1 MIPAHDT
8 TNGGPPECRTRS
20 AEPTEPGIRRARPRA
35 VDSVVVLGGAGYAGL
50 YRAVN
55 DDAATEALATAWD
68 NGIRAFDTAP
78 HYGGGLSEERLGR
91 FLRTRG
97 RAEFTV
103 STKVG
108 RLLYDDPDAQEGAEG
123 FYGAPK
129 RSRRR
134 DYSAAGVRR
143 SVEESLARLS
153 LDRVDQLLVHDP
165 EDHMA
170 QALSEALP
178 ELARMRDEGLTT
190 GIGLGVNHVEVALRF
205 VREAPIDHVL
215 IAGRYSLLDRRA
227 EAELLPECARRGVRV
242 LVAGVLNSGVLAD
255 PMRQGTF
262 DYVAAE
268 PRVIDRARAMEKICA
283 AYDVPLRAAA
293 MQFPLRHP
301 AVDAV
306 VLGSGTRAE
315 ILDSLAMLDV
325 TVPEGLWA
333 DLESGALW

>member
-1 MIPAHDT
+1 MD
-8 TNGGPPECRTRS
+8 ERT
-20 AEPTEPGIRRARPRA
+20 
-35 VDSVVVLGGAGYAGL
+35 
-50 YRAVN
+50 
-55 DDAATEALATAWD
+55 AATALQSAWD

-91 FLRTRG
+91 FLGSAR

-108 RLLYDDPDAQEGAEG
+108 RLLYDDPAAPDGAEM

-143 SVEESLARLS
+143 SVEESLLRLG

-165 EDHMA
+165 DDHMD

-178 ELARMRDEGLTT
+178 ELERLRARGVAT
-190 GIGLGVNHVEVALRF
+190 GIGVGVNHVDVALRF

-227 EAELLPECARRGVRV
+227 ETELLPECARRGIRV

-255 PMRQGTF
+255 PLRQGTF
-262 DYVAAE
+262 DYVAADPAIIE
-268 PRVIDRARAMEKICA
+268 HARAMHTACA

-293 MQFPLRHP
+293 VQFPLRHP
-301 AVDAV
+301 AVGAI
-306 VLGSGTRAE
+306 VLGSGTREE
-315 ILDSLAMLDV
+315 IEDSLDMLDIP
-325 TVPEGLWA
+325 VPQELWA
-333 DLESGALW
+333 ELDGGALW